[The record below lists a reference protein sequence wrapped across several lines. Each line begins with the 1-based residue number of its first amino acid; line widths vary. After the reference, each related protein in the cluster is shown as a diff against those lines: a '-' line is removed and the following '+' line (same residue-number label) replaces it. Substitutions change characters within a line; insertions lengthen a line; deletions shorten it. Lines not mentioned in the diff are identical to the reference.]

1 MVLRRGREG
10 LQGNGQFCSW
20 PSGLQHTQWD
30 YKLESCVS
38 PSVACGP
45 PAAESPEVLK
55 FEAPSASPCGG
66 SETSVFSW
74 PSRAL
79 MPPRLE
85 KPGLKGL
92 ELPTTPTPQG
102 PLPGIGVHWSSGGL
116 VPASQPWGGD
126 TGSTS
131 SGQAG
136 RQAGWPWVSTG
147 ASRLVCVQ
155 PSRGRP

>member
-1 MVLRRGREG
+1 MVSFALSLQACNTHSGTTNLRAVF
-10 LQGNGQFCSW
+10 LQVW
-20 PSGLQHTQWD
+20 PVAHPQQNHQRCLSLKLPQH
-30 YKLESCVS
+30 L
-38 PSVACGP
+38 
-45 PAAESPEVLK
+45 PAEDQKP
-55 FEAPSASPCGG
+55 
-66 SETSVFSW
+66 VFSW

-102 PLPGIGVHWSSGGL
+102 PLPGTGVHWSSGGL

-126 TGSTS
+126 TGPTS